1 MDSFSEPYRTNLLPP
16 LDAPRYQRGLIIA
29 ASCVIAGAAVILV
42 QKLLYRLFDHGDAGV
57 EAKYGVEPEQE
68 RRQGTVEE
76 TKV

>member
-1 MDSFSEPYRTNLLPP
+1 M
-16 LDAPRYQRGLIIA
+16 
-29 ASCVIAGAAVILV
+29 ILA

-68 RRQGTVEE
+68 RRQAALVVEE